1 MKAKRIL
8 RFLMI
13 FAVLS
18 SVYSC
23 ASVDCS
29 SSKGVY
35 QNGYVSGK
43 LVKLMSGSG
52 SCSSYVDSYN
62 EQTGRNTLKATDCF
76 CEGYDDGLAGNPA
89 KY

>member
-1 MKAKRIL
+1 MKAERVLK
-8 RFLMI
+8 FSMI
-13 FAVLS
+13 FALLS

-29 SSKGVY
+29 SSKDDY
-35 QNGYVSGK
+35 QNGYSSGK

-62 EQTGRNTLKATDCF
+62 EQTGRSTLKATDCF
-76 CEGYDDGLAGNPA
+76 CEGYDDGLNGNPA
-89 KY
+89 KH